1 MIVHD
6 IYGYLRTEI
15 AKAISDSWRKF
26 GIPINWENIA
36 LELEEPPIEKFGDI
50 SLPTY
55 KFAKTMKT
63 SPIELAKTASEN
75 LKLSFIK
82 NVAIVGGYLN
92 IFLNEGKIAEM
103 LFNAIREYGD
113 SFGFLKTG
121 KIEKIIVEHTSANPV
136 HPLHI
141 GTARNAILGDTLARM
156 LMKRGHKVQ
165 RRFYINDMGRQV
177 AILAYGYMAL
187 GKPKPEGKP
196 DHFFGTIYSITNA
209 IIEIDRLKKEISE
222 ARERGEREEY
232 LRLQDELYDW
242 LDALA
247 KLEEKRKDFVEKLA
261 KELSGR
267 NHEKEILEIMRKY
280 ERREDEEIVR
290 TVRFICEKVIE
301 GFKETLSKV
310 DIVFDKWDW
319 ESDLAWQSIVGNILD
334 KARRSLY
341 ATTYKGAFALDLSYV
356 QELREVRE
364 KIELPKS
371 FKIPPLILQRSDGT
385 TLYTTRDIAYS
396 IVKFKEADKVINVIM
411 SEQKLEQLQVR
422 LALYA
427 LGFVR
432 EALNLIHYSYEIVKI
447 PGAKMSGRKGRYV
460 DFDSLIHEAITR
472 AFYEVEKRNP
482 ELPKDEK
489 ERIAKAVGIG
499 ALRYALVSISA
510 TKPLV
515 FKWEDVLSFEK
526 NSGPYIQYTYARAK
540 NILKNFG
547 EKVEFSKLNEIDY
560 SIFEEAKTRR
570 LLMTLIKFPWIFA
583 KASDELKPELIVE
596 YAGKLADSFNSFYAK
611 IPVLTEKDYQR
622 KLAKLMLVKASEIVL
637 RNILSLLGIAAPER
651 M

>member
-1 MIVHD
+1 MSIHD

-15 AKAISDSWRKF
+15 AKAISKSWKEIS
-26 GIPINWENIA
+26 IPVGWEKIV
-36 LELEEPPIEKFGDI
+36 LELEEPPFEKFGDL

-55 KFAKTMKT
+55 KFAKMVKT
-63 SPIELAKTASEN
+63 TPMELAEVASEK
-75 LKLSFIK
+75 LKLSFVK
-82 NVAIVGGYLN
+82 NVVVAEGYLN
-92 IFLNEGKIAEM
+92 IFLNEGEIAKM
-103 LFNAIREYGD
+103 LFNAIGEYGD
-113 SFGFLKTG
+113 SFGFLKTEEE
-121 KIEKIIVEHTSANPV
+121 EKIVIEHTSANPV

-141 GTARNAILGDTLARM
+141 GTSRNAILGDTLARM
-156 LMKRGHKVQ
+156 LMKRGHRVQ

-177 AILAYGYMAL
+177 ATLAYGYIAL
-187 GKPKPEGKP
+187 GKPMPEGKP

-209 IIEIDRLKKEISE
+209 IIEIDRLKKEISD
-222 ARERGEREEY
+222 ARKRGGREEY

-280 ERREDEEIVR
+280 ERREDEEIVK

-310 DIVFDKWDW
+310 DVVFDKWDW
-319 ESDLAWQSIVGNILD
+319 ESDLAWESIVSNVLD
-334 KARRSLY
+334 RARKSPY
-341 ATTYKGAFALDLSYV
+341 ATTHKGAFALDLSYV

-364 KIELPKS
+364 KIELPKT

-396 IVKFKEADKVINVIM
+396 IVKFKDADKVINVIM
-411 SEQKLEQLQVR
+411 SEQKLEQLQVK

-432 EALNLIHYSYEIVKI
+432 ESLNLIHYSYEIVKI

-460 DFDSLIHEAITR
+460 DFDSLIHEAIAR

-482 ELPKDEK
+482 ELPRDEK
-489 ERIAKAVGIG
+489 EKIAKAVGIG

-515 FKWEDVLSFEK
+515 FKWEDVLSFER

-540 NILKNFG
+540 NILKNFSG
-547 EKVEFSKLNEIDY
+547 KVEFSKLNELDY
-560 SIFEEAKTRR
+560 SVFEEVKTRK
-570 LLMTLIKFPWIFA
+570 LLMELIKFPWVFA
-583 KASDELKPELIVE
+583 KASDELRPEFIVE

-611 IPVLTEKDYQR
+611 IPVLAEKDYR
-622 KLAKLMLVKASEIVL
+622 KKLAKLMLVKASEVVL
-637 RNILSLLGIAAPER
+637 KNILTLLGIVAPER

>member
-15 AKAISDSWRKF
+15 AKVISDSWRRF
-26 GIPINWENIA
+26 RIPINWENIA
-36 LELEEPPIEKFGDI
+36 LGLEEPPIEKFGDI

-121 KIEKIIVEHTSANPV
+121 KIEKIVVEHTSANPV

-165 RRFYINDMGRQV
+165 RRFYINDMGKQV

-222 ARERGEREEY
+222 AKERGEREEY

-280 ERREDEEIVR
+280 ERREDEEVVR
-290 TVRFICEKVIE
+290 TIRFICEEVIE

-334 KARRSLY
+334 KARRSPY

-432 EALNLIHYSYEIVKI
+432 EALNLIHYSYEIVKT

-482 ELPKDEK
+482 ELPRDEK
-489 ERIAKAVGIG
+489 EKIAKAVGIG

-560 SIFEEAKTRR
+560 SVFEEDKTRR
-570 LLMTLIKFPWIFA
+570 LLMTLTKFPWVFA

-611 IPVLTEKDYQR
+611 IPVLAEKDYQR